1 MTYSWQAASLPV
13 LMVMLVLTSGTSLIW
28 NLPKQAGGT
37 LQTEDLQPG
46 YWATIHAPASW
57 EQHQNTP
64 PQNTFKRRK
73 RQDEVLHS
81 TPANLRVVSIGQD
94 YVDLEWQYGEEG
106 VEFLVN
112 VYYSGE
118 QFAKDQFARGT
129 SARVGG
135 LAPGT
140 DYTLRVKAFK
150 ALPHA
155 RRAYSAESEPVSATT
170 QDVVIPKPSN
180 LRVLTTNSEYIDIDW
195 QFDGDQRD
203 VEYTVKVF
211 YSSGVLAKEQGS
223 RVASARVG
231 ELAPSTDYTVS
242 VMAFKA
248 LPRGRRAN
256 SPDSDPVSV
265 RTQGT
270 SPPVTP
276 PTRPTTP
283 PPPPTRP
290 TTPPPP
296 PTRPTTPP
304 PPPTRPTTPPPP
316 STRPTTPPPP
326 TPAGC
331 GEGLCSCPSPNERF
345 CVFCQSMETCN
356 NLDKEEACSVVPER
370 NDINMTVSVLSCGFQ
385 IIVNVEGIVRENG
398 GLVCGTSKG
407 VPVETVVMAEC
418 WGSVTLLAQCR
429 PDGMWHPYG
438 KNQGQA
444 PSTQHLCQDN
454 IVNSPVCG
462 KRPRYR
468 SLGASNPLN
477 RKQQPQWPW
486 LAAVIINGNHGCT
499 ATVITHDYVL
509 SAAHCLTR
517 SQASSQAVNAEDIR
531 VQHIQTNGQL
541 VTSYISSVHLF
552 PDYKPG
558 RRPSNDVSLLRLKN
572 AITFSYHIQPACVL
586 TQDFPGE
593 KTAVTFKHQSG
604 DYNWDVILQQ
614 HDSRCDSAHSAC
626 SRATNIDSNQFCAN
640 DIVSERFLEE
650 GSSGGP
656 YLVNV
661 GTRAQDQWVVAGLV
675 TFHTQDTCGKPL
687 TIFTSL
693 VNFWPWIS
701 QCVHEGKCTT

>member
-1 MTYSWQAASLPV
+1 MAYSRPAASLPV
-13 LMVMLVLTSGTSLIW
+13 LMVMLVLASGTSLSW

-57 EQHQNTP
+57 EQHRNTP
-64 PQNTFKRRK
+64 PQNTLKRRK
-73 RQDEVLHS
+73 RQDEVLRS
-81 TPANLRVVSIGQD
+81 TPANLRVVSTGQD
-94 YVDLEWQYGEEG
+94 YVDLEWQYGEGG

-118 QFAKDQFARGT
+118 QFAKDQVARGT

-150 ALPHA
+150 ALPHG
-155 RRAYSAESEPVSATT
+155 RRAYSVESEPVSATT
-170 QDVVIPKPSN
+170 QDVVMPKPSN
-180 LRVLTTNSEYIDIDW
+180 LRVLTTNTEYIDIDW

-203 VEYTVKVF
+203 VEYIVKVF

-231 ELAPSTDYTVS
+231 ELAPNTDYKVS

-270 SPPVTP
+270 SPPVTRPTTPPPP
-276 PTRPTTP
+276 PTRPTTPP

-304 PPPTRPTTPPPP
+304 PPPT
-316 STRPTTPPPP
+316 
-326 TPAGC
+326 PAGC
-331 GEGLCSCPSPNERF
+331 DEGLCSCPSPNEHF
-345 CVFCQSMETCN
+345 CVYCQSMDTCN
-356 NLDKEEACSVVPER
+356 NLEKEEACSVVPER
-370 NDINMTVSVLSCGFQ
+370 KDINMTVSVLSCGFQ
-385 IIVNVEGIVRENG
+385 IIVNVEGIVRKSG

-429 PDGMWHPYG
+429 PDGRWHPYG

-454 IVNSPVCG
+454 IINSPVCG

-486 LAAVIINGNHGCT
+486 LAAVIINGNHACT

-541 VTSYISSVHLF
+541 ITSYIRSVHLF
-552 PDYKPG
+552 PGYKPG
-558 RRPSNDVSLLRLKN
+558 RRPSNDVSLLRLKK

-614 HDSRCDSAHSAC
+614 HDSRCDSPHSAC

-656 YLVNV
+656 YLVNA
-661 GTRAQDQWVVAGLV
+661 GTRAQDQWLVAGLV

-701 QCVHEGKCTT
+701 QCVHEGKCTA